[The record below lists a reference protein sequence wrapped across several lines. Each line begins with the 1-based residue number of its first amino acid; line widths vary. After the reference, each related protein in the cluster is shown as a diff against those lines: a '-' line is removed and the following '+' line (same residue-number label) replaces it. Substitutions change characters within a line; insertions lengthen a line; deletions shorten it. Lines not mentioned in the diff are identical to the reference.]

1 MVIEN
6 PRSVFVLDGLVE
18 ARGVSNIL
26 IEPAYAANP
35 VDDNLIGN
43 VRCRAR
49 PLDAPPRCNN
59 LRSLRA
65 VDPRGPASP
74 LHAQQKTP
82 FSHVF
87 CCVMEARGVEPLSED
102 NATQAST
109 GVVAV
114 LMSP

>member
-1 MVIEN
+1 M
-6 PRSVFVLDGLVE
+6 VE
-18 ARGVSNIL
+18 ARRVSNIL
-26 IEPAYAANP
+26 IEPALEADP
-35 VDDNLIGN
+35 VEDNLIGN

-49 PLDAPPRCNN
+49 PLDAFTPKITQP
-59 LRSLRA
+59 LPA
-65 VDPRGPASP
+65 RGRPAGFCLP

-82 FSHVF
+82 SSGVF

-109 GVVAV
+109 GVVAD